1 MNKMLNLATG
11 AAAAVGMT
19 LHAETSIRIENG
31 TEKPVTPEVLGVN
44 QLAYG
49 RDSYGFLLPGKKTVQ
64 PEMAQILKE
73 IGVRS
78 MRYPGGCGGTHMYDW
93 KKSAGMK
100 GGYQG
105 LGLLQFLKVCEETGA
120 EPMLGISA
128 FRGTPE
134 EAAEFV
140 EFLNA
145 PDDGKSK
152 WAAARAKLGH
162 PEPYNIHYIEYGNET
177 YHGNH
182 YVKPQQR
189 VLPEEY
195 ARNYLAFR
203 KAMKAVDPK
212 IQLGLV
218 LGGKYWDTPIFRIVG
233 NEFDFVIHHFYHG
246 VQPFAETEYIENFSG
261 AERFRKEVD
270 TIRRNIPRPDLKI
283 AITEFNSTRT
293 RHHTLTAA
301 LFNAS
306 LLQAYLETPGIFAAH
321 YWQFC
326 NEGFGMVRGRKPG
339 EIVKRP
345 NALMYELFS
354 ANLLDRL
361 VPIQIEGRM
370 TPVRTVQHK
379 LTEAEKTVNLF
390 QNSKWYWSNKTENA
404 KMQILP
410 GNVLKVE
417 FLNDYPMNFF
427 HIGIRGKAPK
437 GDSCAYRL
445 TAEIR
450 TEGMETTSGAQLQF
464 GDGRGWDR
472 TQSITNTTPV
482 LSNSWTPV
490 TAYYK
495 NPLSDIKTLEIKV
508 RRITGGGKG
517 AIYIRNLKVTQEPR
531 ASDSDKVVAGM
542 LTASKD
548 GKTLA
553 LLLTN
558 RSFSPETVT
567 FDPATG
573 TAFRNAAV
581 SEVSAQALTGP
592 DAYADNET
600 KPDNVAIVPVKTT
613 HSGSKIRLRLPPHSL
628 TGVRI
633 SLK

>member
-1 MNKMLNLATG
+1 MNKMLNLAAG

-152 WAAARAKLGH
+152 WAAARVKLGH
-162 PEPYNIHYIEYGNET
+162 PEPYNIRYIEYGNET

-218 LGGKYWDTPIFRIVG
+218 LSGKYWDTPIFRIVG

>member
-1 MNKMLNLATG
+1 MNKMLNLAAG
-11 AAAAVGMT
+11 AVAAIGMT

-64 PEMAQILKE
+64 PEMVQILKE

-162 PEPYNIHYIEYGNET
+162 PEPYNIRYIEYGNET

-182 YVKPQQR
+182 YVKPHQR

-203 KAMKAVDPK
+203 RAMKAVDPK

-218 LGGKYWDTPIFRIVG
+218 IFNKTWDTPIFRIVG

-261 AERFRKEVD
+261 SERFRKEVD

-361 VPIQIEGRM
+361 IPIQIEGRM

-531 ASDSDKVVAGM
+531 ATDSDKVVAGM

>member
-1 MNKMLNLATG
+1 MNKMLNLAAG
-11 AAAAVGMT
+11 AVAAVGMT

-162 PEPYNIHYIEYGNET
+162 PEPYNIRYIEYGNET

-218 LGGKYWDTPIFRIVG
+218 IFNKTWDTPIFRIVG

-445 TAEIR
+445 AAEIR

-573 TAFRNAAV
+573 TAFRNAAI

-613 HSGSKIRLRLPPHSL
+613 HSGSKIRLKLPPHSL

>member
-1 MNKMLNLATG
+1 MNRITSLAAG
-11 AAAAVGMT
+11 AAVAIGIT
-19 LHAETSIRIENG
+19 LHAETTIRIGNG
-31 TEKPVTPEVLGVN
+31 PEKAVTREVLGVN

-49 RDSYGFLLPGKKTVQ
+49 RDGFGFLQPGKKTVQ
-64 PEMAQILKE
+64 PEMIRILKE

-93 KKSAGMK
+93 KRSAGMK
-100 GGYQG
+100 GWYHG
-105 LGLLQFLKVCEETGA
+105 LGLLQFLKVCEEIGA

-128 FRGTPE
+128 FRGSPE

-145 PDDGKSK
+145 PNDGKSK
-152 WAAARAKLGH
+152 WAAKRAKLGH
-162 PEPYNIHYIEYGNET
+162 PEPYNVRYIEYGNET

-182 YVKPQQR
+182 YVKPHQR

-203 KAMKAVDPK
+203 KAMKAVDPE
-212 IQLGLV
+212 IQLGV
-218 LGGKYWDTPIFRIVG
+218 VIVGKSWDAPIFRIVG
-233 NEFDFVIHHFYHG
+233 NEFDFVIHHFYQG

-261 AERFRKEVD
+261 AERLRKELSE
-270 TIRRNIPRPDLKI
+270 IRRDIPKPDLKI
-283 AITEFNSTRT
+283 AITEFNSTHT
-293 RHHTLTAA
+293 RHRTLTAA

-306 LLQAYLETPGIFAAH
+306 LLQAYLETPGVFAAH

-326 NEGFGMVRGRKPG
+326 NEGFGMVRGYKPG
-339 EIVKRP
+339 EIAKRP

-361 VPIQIEGRM
+361 VPIRIEGRM
-370 TPVRTVQHK
+370 TPVRADLHK
-379 LTEAEKTVNLF
+379 LTEEEKTLNLF
-390 QNSKWYWSNKTENA
+390 RNSRWYWSNKTGNA
-404 KMQILP
+404 KMQMLP

-417 FLNDYPMNFF
+417 FLNDQPMNFF
-427 HIGIRGKAPK
+427 HIGISGKTPK
-437 GDSCAYRL
+437 GDACAYRL

-472 TQSITNTTPV
+472 TQSISVTKPV
-482 LSNSWTPV
+482 LSGKWTPV
-490 TAYYK
+490 TALYK
-495 NPLSDIKTLEIKV
+495 NPLSDIKSLEIKV
-508 RRITGGGKG
+508 RRLSGGGKG
-517 AIYIRNLKVTQEPR
+517 AIYIRNLQVTQEPR
-531 ASDSDKVVAGM
+531 TTSTDKVVAGL

-558 RSFSPETVT
+558 RSFTPETVT

-573 TAFRNAAV
+573 NAFRNATV
-581 SEVSAQALTGP
+581 SEVSAEALTGP

-600 KPDNVAIVPVKTT
+600 KPDNVSIVPVTAA
-613 HSGSKIRLRLPPHSL
+613 HSGNKVRLTLPPHSL
-628 TGVRI
+628 TGIRI
-633 SLK
+633 ELK

>member
-1 MNKMLNLATG
+1 MNKKLNLAAG
-11 AAAAVGMT
+11 AVAAIGMT

-31 TEKPVTPEVLGVN
+31 AEKPVTPEVLGVN

-49 RDSYGFLLPGKKTVQ
+49 RDSYGFLLPGKKAVQ
-64 PEMAQILKE
+64 PEMARILKE

-120 EPMLGISA
+120 KPMLGISA

-145 PDDGKSK
+145 PNDGKSK
-152 WAAARAKLGH
+152 WAAERAKLGH
-162 PEPYNIHYIEYGNET
+162 PEPYNIRYIEYGNET

-182 YVKPQQR
+182 YVKPHQR

-203 KAMKAVDPK
+203 KAMKAIDPQ

-218 LGGKYWDTPIFRIVG
+218 LGGKNWDTPIFRVVG

-270 TIRRNIPRPDLKI
+270 TIRRDIPRPDLKI

-361 VPIQIEGRM
+361 VPIHIEGRM
-370 TPVRTVQHK
+370 TPVRTAQHK

-517 AIYIRNLKVTQEPR
+517 TIYIRNLKVTQEPR
-531 ASDSDKVVAGM
+531 AADSDKVVAGM

-573 TAFRNAAV
+573 AAFRDTAV
-581 SEVSAQALTGP
+581 SEVSAKALTGP

-613 HSGSKIRLRLPPHSL
+613 HSGNKIRLKLPPHSL
-628 TGVRI
+628 TGIHI

>member
-1 MNKMLNLATG
+1 MNKMLNLAAG
-11 AAAAVGMT
+11 AVAAVGMT

-49 RDSYGFLLPGKKTVQ
+49 RDSFGFLLPGKKTVQ

-100 GGYQG
+100 GWYEG

-152 WAAARAKLGH
+152 WAATRAKLGH
-162 PEPYNIHYIEYGNET
+162 PEPYNIRYIEYGNET

-203 KAMKAVDPK
+203 KAMKAVDPQ

-218 LGGKYWDTPIFRIVG
+218 LGGKNWNTPIFRIVG
-233 NEFDFVIHHFYHG
+233 NEFDFVIHHFYHE

-283 AITEFNSTRT
+283 AITEFNTTFS
-293 RHHTLTAA
+293 RHRSLTAA

-306 LLQAYLETPGIFAAH
+306 LLQTYLETPGIFAAH

-370 TPVRTVQHK
+370 TPVRTAQHK

-390 QNSKWYWSNKTENA
+390 QNSNWYWSNKTENA

-417 FLNDYPMNFF
+417 FLNDYPMNFY
-427 HIGIRGKAPK
+427 HIGISSKAPK

-472 TQSITNTTPV
+472 TQSVTVTTPV

-495 NPLSDIKTLEIKV
+495 NPLSDLKWLEIKV
-508 RRITGGGKG
+508 RRMTGGGKG

-531 ASDSDKVVAGM
+531 ATDSDKVVSGM

-548 GKTLA
+548 GKTLC